1 MDPVITVVVPVWD
14 DYAELLP
21 RCLAAIAAE
30 RVPTALIVVDNASGK
45 SVDDPSDGR
54 RVTLGTRATIGAAR
68 NAGLAH
74 VDTPYVMFADADDE
88 IAAGSLRRSLA
99 LLERSPRVVGVI
111 GRSLVNEGNGTA
123 HRGIRPTARYR
134 CATRFAPGLVP
145 LLWLLGYQGS
155 ITSTLL
161 RTQAVRDAGGF
172 ADTDIAEDWHL
183 AARLSRRGIFVCVD
197 ESVRIYHRHEGAL
210 RTRGSRKSAA
220 DQRHAICEDCPVDP
234 ASTRVQRCAAAV
246 IRVRSR

>member
-1 MDPVITVVVPVWD
+1 MSSGDRGRARANGVD
-14 DYAELLP
+14 
-21 RCLAAIAAE
+21 RGRQ
-30 RVPTALIVVDNASGK
+30 RVGQI
-45 SVDDPSDGR
+45 R
-54 RVTLGTRATIGAAR
+54 
-68 NAGLAH
+68 
-74 VDTPYVMFADADDE
+74 
-88 IAAGSLRRSLA
+88 RRSFRRDGA
-99 LLERSPRVVGVI
+99 LRLELGHDRRRSERWSRACGHPVRDVRRRRRRDRAGVTPPQPRPPRAESSVVGVI
-111 GRSLVNEGNGTA
+111 GRSLVDEGNGTA

-145 LLWLLGYQGS
+145 LLWLVGYQGS

-172 ADTDIAEDWHL
+172 ADADIAEDWHL
-183 AARLSRRGIFVCVD
+183 AARLSRRGTFICVD